1 VGRVLLDLLFVPVLI
16 AYLGILLS
24 LAAFGVNFLYLV
36 VVALRAGDRAPRRVI
51 PQTWPMV
58 TVQLPVYNELYVARR
73 LIDAVA
79 SLDYPRDR
87 FEIQVLDDSSDE
99 TSLLVAEAV
108 AHWRDRGVDILH
120 IRRGDRDGY
129 KAGALRYGLRSA
141 RGEHIA
147 ILDADFVPAP
157 DFLTDLVP
165 ALVADDGLAFVQARW
180 GHVNRDSSLLTR
192 LQALAIDGHFAVEQT
207 ARWASGKWFNFNGTA
222 GVWRRA
228 ALDDAGGWHDDT
240 LTEDLDISY
249 RAFLRGWRAAY
260 VDTVVAPAE
269 LPVSYSAYRRQQHRW
284 ARGSF
289 ECAAMHLPAIW
300 RSDASTPRKLAATL
314 HLAGYGIHLLMLALT
329 VLYPLILVVSHGH
342 RELLGLLGAMSVFNL
357 TTVAPTVLFT
367 VAQRRLGRPWLRHL
381 PLVMLLS
388 VFGSGLMVN
397 TARAAV
403 QAARGGRS
411 VFERTPKFAVR
422 DRHERWQR
430 LRYQI
435 GLDRIVVVEAAVMT
449 VTAATLAVAVRD
461 GVWAIAAYA
470 AIFTAGLG
478 TSVSVT
484 LFQDTLRRISSAR
497 PAPRVAARIAEAQ
510 NEA

>member
-1 VGRVLLDLLFVPVLI
+1 MLLDLLFVPVLI
-16 AYLGILLS
+16 AYLAILLC

-36 VVALRAGDRAPRRVI
+36 AVAVRTGNRTPVREIPRM
-51 PQTWPMV
+51 WPTV

-73 LIDAVA
+73 LVDAA
-79 SLDYPRDR
+79 AALDYPRDR
-87 FEIQVLDDSSDE
+87 LEIQVLDDSSDE
-99 TSLLVAEAV
+99 TSLLIAEAV
-108 AHWRDRGVDILH
+108 ARWRDHGVDIHH
-120 IRRGDRDGY
+120 IRREDREGY
-129 KAGALRYGLRSA
+129 KAGALRYGLRTA
-141 RGEHIA
+141 RGEYVA

-157 DFLTDLVP
+157 DFLTALVP
-165 ALVADDGLAFVQARW
+165 AVVADDGLAFVQARW

-228 ALDDAGGWHDDT
+228 ALADAGGWRDDT

-300 RSDASTPRKLAATL
+300 QSEASTPRKLSATF
-314 HLAGYGIHLLMLALT
+314 HLTGYGIHLLMLALT
-329 VLYPLILVVSHGH
+329 VLYPLILIVSQGH
-342 RELLGLLGAMSVFNL
+342 RELLGLLGAMSIFNL

-367 VAQRRLGRPWLRHL
+367 VAQRRLRRPWLRQL

-388 VFGSGLMVN
+388 VFGAGLMVN
-397 TARAAV
+397 TARAAW

-411 VFERTPKFAVR
+411 VFERTPKFAVGNR
-422 DRHERWQR
+422 REPWQR
-430 LRYQI
+430 KRYQI
-435 GLDRIVVVEAAVMT
+435 GLDGIVVVEATVMAI
-449 VTAATLAVAVRD
+449 TAGTLAVAVRD

-484 LFQDTLRRISSAR
+484 LFQDTWRRISSAQR
-497 PAPRVAARIAEAQ
+497 GAGVAVSTAAAQ
-510 NEA
+510 QDA